1 MNASSAVSVAFDP
14 LLGWTVLAVLGG
26 IGLVLVLL
34 GLRAGAR
41 GTLWRLGSLIV
52 VLAALSNPS
61 LVEEQRKPIADVALV
76 VVDDS
81 DSMAIGDRRQQ
92 VQAARET
99 LKRKLGQQEGLEVRE
114 AVLPPAHIQLGS
126 ERPGGTRLIETMRSA
141 LVEVPPER
149 LAGVVLLT
157 DGQVH
162 DVPANLPP
170 ELGGAPLHALIAGK
184 KNERDRLIVL
194 EQSPRFGVVGREV
207 TTKFRIEDPAGG
219 TAPVTL
225 SVGGNVVRRL
235 DVPIGKSVELP
246 ITVGNPGANVVEL
259 EVAPGPTEL
268 TLDNNRALF
277 TINGVRDRLRVLL
290 VSGEPYQGERAWRN
304 LLKSDPAV
312 DLVHFT
318 ILRTPQKDDFTPVRE
333 LSLIVFPMREL
344 FEQKLKEFDLIIF
357 DRYESGSLI
366 TRDYFKNIAEYV
378 KGGGALLVSV
388 GPQFATQRSLYRT
401 PLGAVLPA
409 SPLGDVLE
417 TPFKPKVTEIGQ
429 RHPVT
434 ADLPQMGLPGK
445 EPEWGRWFRVVTS
458 RTEHGNAV
466 LSGADDKPLVVLDRV
481 GEGRV
486 AELLSDHLWL
496 WNRGIDGGGPQPEL
510 VRRVAHWLMKEP
522 DLEEEALR
530 ATSVGGRI
538 EVTRRTLATTF
549 PPVTMT
555 SPDGSTQD
563 DHAQPD
569 QPRAGP
575 GRDRRRQARPL
586 PLRRRHAAHR
596 GGGRQSRPAGILRRA
611 RDRPE
616 AEAAGRGLGRHLDV
630 AGRQCR
636 PRHPLGA
643 ARPRRRRLGLDRAPA
658 QRGLYGG
665 RHQPAAAAAGDPGGA
680 GVPDGD
686 RECVVAR
693 GAVERPRTH
702 RLKRFPMGWN
712 RSRFHPIGNARTGD
726 CGFTGM
732 FRPADSSRTEYALT
746 GGYRCP
752 SGRQGPR
759 DGRFW
764 DRRAPAAWR
773 SFPVR
778 PGRRRQGPGRRSTF
792 RCPAAR
798 RNARSPRPSRRR
810 RP

>member
-26 IGLVLVLL
+26 IGLALVLL

-41 GTLWRLGSLIV
+41 GTIWRFGSLVV

-61 LVEEQRKPIADVALV
+61 LIEEQRKPIADVALV

-81 DSMAIGDRRQQ
+81 DSMAIGERRQQ

-170 ELGGAPLHALIAGK
+170 ELGAAPLHALIAGK

-225 SVGGNVVRRL
+225 SVGGDVVRRL
-235 DVPIGKSVELP
+235 DVPVGKSVELP

-259 EVAPGPTEL
+259 EVAPGPNEL

-357 DRYESGSLI
+357 DRYESGGLI
-366 TRDYFKNIAEYV
+366 TRDYFKNIADYV

-434 ADLPQMGLPGK
+434 ADLPQMGAPGK
-445 EPEWGRWFRVVTS
+445 EPDWGRWFRVVTS

-555 SPDGSTQD
+555 SPDGSTKTITLNQTSPGLGLGVIDVDKPGLYRFD
-563 DHAQPD
+563 DGTLRTVAAVGNPD
-569 QPRAGP
+569 PLEFSDVRATE
-575 GRDRRRQARPL
+575 AKLKPL
-586 PLRRRHAAHR
+586 VEAS
-596 GGGRQSRPAGILRRA
+596 GGGLMWLQDNPDPELR
-611 RDRPE
+611 
-616 AEAAGRGLGRHLDV
+616 
-630 AGRQCR
+630 
-636 PRHPLGA
+636 
-643 ARPRRRRLGLDRAPA
+643 
-658 QRGLYGG
+658 
-665 RHQPAAAAAGDPGGA
+665 
-680 GVPDGD
+680 
-686 RECVVAR
+686 
-693 GAVERPRTH
+693 
-702 RLKRFPMGWN
+702 
-712 RSRFHPIGNARTGD
+712 S
-726 CGFTGM
+726 
-732 FRPADSSRTEYALT
+732 
-746 GGYRCP
+746 
-752 SGRQGPR
+752 
-759 DGRFW
+759 
-764 DRRAPAAWR
+764 
-773 SFPVR
+773 VR
-778 PGRRRQGPGRRSTF
+778 PGR
-792 RCPAAR
+792 AAGGSDWIGLR
-798 RNARSPRPSRRR
+798 RNEGYTVAGINQLPLLPGILVALAFLMAIGSAWWREGR
-810 RP
+810 

>member
-1 MNASSAVSVAFDP
+1 MTPTSAVSVAFDP
-14 LLGWTVLAVLGG
+14 LLGWTMLAVLGG

-41 GTLWRLGSLIV
+41 GTWWRLGSLIV

-61 LVEEQRKPIADVALV
+61 LIEEQRKPIADVALV

-162 DVPANLPP
+162 DVPAGLPP
-170 ELGGAPLHALIAGK
+170 ELGGAPVHALIAGK

-259 EVAPGPTEL
+259 EVAPGPSEL

-357 DRYESGSLI
+357 DRYESGGLI

-549 PPVTMT
+549 PTVTMT
-555 SPDGSTQD
+555 APDGSTKTITLNQTSPGLGLGVIDVDKPGLYRFD
-563 DHAQPD
+563 DGTLHTVAAVGNPD
-569 QPRAGP
+569 PLEFSDVRATETKLK
-575 GRDRRRQARPL
+575 PL
-586 PLRRRHAAHR
+586 VEAS
-596 GGGRQSRPAGILRRA
+596 GGGLMWLQDNP
-611 RDRPE
+611 
-616 AEAAGRGLGRHLDV
+616 
-630 AGRQCR
+630 
-636 PRHPLGA
+636 
-643 ARPRRRRLGLDRAPA
+643 
-658 QRGLYGG
+658 
-665 RHQPAAAAAGDPGGA
+665 DP
-680 GVPDGD
+680 DI
-686 RECVVAR
+686 
-693 GAVERPRTH
+693 
-702 RLKRFPMGWN
+702 
-712 RSRFHPIGNARTGD
+712 RS
-726 CGFTGM
+726 
-732 FRPADSSRTEYALT
+732 
-746 GGYRCP
+746 
-752 SGRQGPR
+752 
-759 DGRFW
+759 
-764 DRRAPAAWR
+764 
-773 SFPVR
+773 VR
-778 PGRRRQGPGRRSTF
+778 PGR
-792 RCPAAR
+792 AAGGSDWIGLR
-798 RNARSPRPSRRR
+798 RNEGYTVAGINQLPLLPGILVALAFLMAIGSAWWREGR
-810 RP
+810 

>member
-1 MNASSAVSVAFDP
+1 
-14 LLGWTVLAVLGG
+14 
-26 IGLVLVLL
+26 
-34 GLRAGAR
+34 
-41 GTLWRLGSLIV
+41 
-52 VLAALSNPS
+52 
-61 LVEEQRKPIADVALV
+61 
-76 VVDDS
+76 
-81 DSMAIGDRRQQ
+81 MAIGEWRQQ
-92 VQAARET
+92 VQAAREM
-99 LKRKLGQQEGLEVRE
+99 LKRKFGQQEGLEVRE
-114 AVLPPAHIQLGS
+114 TVLPPSHIQLGS
-126 ERPGGTRLIETMRSA
+126 ERPGGTRLIEAMRSA
-141 LVEVPPER
+141 LVDVPPER
-149 LAGVVLLT
+149 LAGVVLLS

-162 DVPANLPP
+162 DVPASLPP
-170 ELGGAPLHALIAGK
+170 ELGAAPLHAMIAGK
-184 KNERDRLIVL
+184 KNERDRLIVV
-194 EQSPRFGVVGREV
+194 EQSPRYGVVGRDV
-207 TTKFRIEDPAGG
+207 TAKFRVEDPSGG
-219 TAPVTL
+219 TAPVTIT
-225 SVGGNVVRRL
+225 VGGEIVKRM
-235 DVPIGKSVELP
+235 DVPVGKSVEVP
-246 ITVGNPGANVVEL
+246 ITVANPGPNIVEL
-259 EVAPGPTEL
+259 EVAPGQSEL

-277 TINGVRDRLRVLL
+277 TISGVRDRLRVLL

-357 DRYESGSLI
+357 DRYESGGLI

-458 RTEHGNAV
+458 RTDHGNAV

-549 PPVTMT
+549 PTVTMT
-555 SPDGSTQD
+555 APDGSTKTITLNQTSPGLGLGVIDVDKPGLYRFD
-563 DHAQPD
+563 DGTLHTVAAVGNPD
-569 QPRAGP
+569 PLEFSDVRATETKLK
-575 GRDRRRQARPL
+575 PL
-586 PLRRRHAAHR
+586 VEAS
-596 GGGRQSRPAGILRRA
+596 GGGLMWLQDNP
-611 RDRPE
+611 
-616 AEAAGRGLGRHLDV
+616 
-630 AGRQCR
+630 
-636 PRHPLGA
+636 
-643 ARPRRRRLGLDRAPA
+643 
-658 QRGLYGG
+658 
-665 RHQPAAAAAGDPGGA
+665 DP
-680 GVPDGD
+680 DI
-686 RECVVAR
+686 
-693 GAVERPRTH
+693 
-702 RLKRFPMGWN
+702 
-712 RSRFHPIGNARTGD
+712 RS
-726 CGFTGM
+726 
-732 FRPADSSRTEYALT
+732 
-746 GGYRCP
+746 
-752 SGRQGPR
+752 
-759 DGRFW
+759 
-764 DRRAPAAWR
+764 
-773 SFPVR
+773 VR
-778 PGRRRQGPGRRSTF
+778 PGR
-792 RCPAAR
+792 AAGGSDWIGLR
-798 RNARSPRPSRRR
+798 RNEGYTVAGINQLPLLPGILVALAFLMAIGSAWWREGR
-810 RP
+810 

>member
-14 LLGWTVLAVLGG
+14 LLGWTILAVLGG

-41 GTLWRLGSLIV
+41 GTIWRFGSLAV

-61 LVEEQRKPIADVALV
+61 LIEEQHKPIADVALV

-81 DSMAIGDRRQQ
+81 DSMAIGERRQQ

-99 LKRKLGQQEGLEVRE
+99 LKRRLGQQEGLEVRE

-162 DVPANLPP
+162 DVPPLDSKGGLPP
-170 ELGGAPLHALIAGK
+170 ELGAAPLHALIAGK
-184 KNERDRLIVL
+184 KGERDRLIVL

-225 SVGGNVVRRL
+225 SVGGDVVRRL
-235 DVPIGKSVELP
+235 DVPVGKSVELP

-259 EVAPGPTEL
+259 EVAPGPNEL

-357 DRYESGSLI
+357 DRYESGGLI

-434 ADLPQMGLPGK
+434 TDLPQMGLPGK
-445 EPEWGRWFRVVTS
+445 EPDWGRWFRVVTS
-458 RTEHGNAV
+458 RTERGNAV

-555 SPDGSTQD
+555 SPDGSTHTITLNQTSPGLGLGVIDVDKPGLYRFD
-563 DHAQPD
+563 DGTLRTVAAVGNPD
-569 QPRAGP
+569 PLEFSDVRATE
-575 GRDRRRQARPL
+575 AKLKPL
-586 PLRRRHAAHR
+586 VEAS
-596 GGGRQSRPAGILRRA
+596 GGGLMWLSDNP
-611 RDRPE
+611 
-616 AEAAGRGLGRHLDV
+616 
-630 AGRQCR
+630 
-636 PRHPLGA
+636 
-643 ARPRRRRLGLDRAPA
+643 
-658 QRGLYGG
+658 
-665 RHQPAAAAAGDPGGA
+665 DP
-680 GVPDGD
+680 DI
-686 RECVVAR
+686 
-693 GAVERPRTH
+693 
-702 RLKRFPMGWN
+702 
-712 RSRFHPIGNARTGD
+712 RS
-726 CGFTGM
+726 
-732 FRPADSSRTEYALT
+732 
-746 GGYRCP
+746 
-752 SGRQGPR
+752 
-759 DGRFW
+759 
-764 DRRAPAAWR
+764 
-773 SFPVR
+773 VR
-778 PGRRRQGPGRRSTF
+778 PGR
-792 RCPAAR
+792 AA
-798 RNARSPRPSRRR
+798 
-810 RP
+810 

>member
-1 MNASSAVSVAFDP
+1 MNPTSAVSVAFDP
-14 LLGWTVLAVLGG
+14 LVPWSVIAVLGG

-41 GTLWRLGSLIV
+41 GTIWRLGSIVV
-52 VLAALSNPS
+52 VLAALANPA
-61 LVEEQRKPIADVALV
+61 LIEEQRKPIADVALI

-81 DSMAIGDRRQQ
+81 DSMAIGERRKQ
-92 VQAARET
+92 VQTARES

-114 AVLPPAHIQLGS
+114 VVLPPAHIQLGS

-162 DVPANLPP
+162 DVPAALPP
-170 ELGGAPLHALIAGK
+170 ELGGAPLHGLIAGK
-184 KNERDRLIVL
+184 KNERDRLIIV

-207 TTKFRIEDPAGG
+207 TTKFRVEDPAGG

-225 SVGGNVVRRL
+225 SVGGEVVKRI
-235 DVPIGKSVELP
+235 DVPVGKSVELP
-246 ITVGNPGANVVEL
+246 IRVGNPGANVVEL
-259 EVAPGPTEL
+259 EVGAGPSEL

-357 DRYESGSLI
+357 DRYESGNLI
-366 TRDYFKNIAEYV
+366 TRDYFRNITEYV
-378 KGGGALLVSV
+378 KNGGALLVSV
-388 GPQFATQRSLYRT
+388 GPVFATQRSLYRT
-401 PLGAVLPA
+401 PLGAILPA
-409 SPLGDVLE
+409 APLGDVLE

-429 RHPVT
+429 RHPVS
-434 ADLPQMGLPGK
+434 ANLPQAGQPDK
-445 EPEWGRWFRVVTS
+445 EPDWGRWFRLVTS
-458 RTEHGNAV
+458 RTERGNAV
-466 LSGADDKPLVVLDRV
+466 LSGAEDKPLVILDRV

-486 AELLSDHLWL
+486 AQLMSDHLWL

-530 ATSVGGRI
+530 ATAVGGRI

-555 SPDGSTQD
+555 SPDGTTRKLDLRQTAPGLGLGVVDVDKPGLYRFD
-563 DHAQPD
+563 DGTLRTVAAVGSPDPLEFSDVRATETKLKPLVEASGGGMLWLVDQPD
-569 QPRAGP
+569 
-575 GRDRRRQARPL
+575 
-586 PLRRRHAAHR
+586 
-596 GGGRQSRPAGILRRA
+596 
-611 RDRPE
+611 
-616 AEAAGRGLGRHLDV
+616 
-630 AGRQCR
+630 
-636 PRHPLGA
+636 
-643 ARPRRRRLGLDRAPA
+643 
-658 QRGLYGG
+658 
-665 RHQPAAAAAGDPGGA
+665 
-680 GVPDGD
+680 PDI
-686 RECVVAR
+686 
-693 GAVERPRTH
+693 RT
-702 RLKRFPMGWN
+702 
-712 RSRFHPIGNARTGD
+712 
-726 CGFTGM
+726 
-732 FRPADSSRTEYALT
+732 
-746 GGYRCP
+746 
-752 SGRQGPR
+752 
-759 DGRFW
+759 
-764 DRRAPAAWR
+764 
-773 SFPVR
+773 VR
-778 PGRRRQGPGRRSTF
+778 PGR
-792 RCPAAR
+792 AAGGSDWIGLR
-798 RNARSPRPSRRR
+798 RNEGYTVAGINQLPLLPGILVALVFLMAIGSAWWREGR
-810 RP
+810 

>member
-1 MNASSAVSVAFDP
+1 MNATSAVSVAFDP
-14 LLGWTVLAVLGG
+14 LLGWPVLAVLGG

-41 GTLWRLGSLIV
+41 GTMWRLGSLVV

-61 LVEEQRKPIADVALV
+61 LIEEQRKPIADVALV

-81 DSMAIGDRRQQ
+81 DSMAIGERRTQ
-92 VQAARET
+92 VQAAREA

-114 AVLPPAHIQLGS
+114 AVLPPSHIQLGS

-162 DVPANLPP
+162 DVPAIESSKGLPP

-184 KNERDRLIVL
+184 KGERDRLIVL

-207 TTKFRIEDPAGG
+207 ITKFRIEDPAGG

-225 SVGGNVVRRL
+225 SVGGDVVRKL
-235 DVPIGKSVELP
+235 DVPVGKSVELP
-246 ITVGNPGANVVEL
+246 ITVGNPGANVVEID
-259 EVAPGPTEL
+259 VAPGPNEL

-357 DRYESGSLI
+357 DRYESGGLI

-388 GPQFATQRSLYRT
+388 GPVFATQRSLYRT
-401 PLGAVLPA
+401 PLGGILPA
-409 SPLGDVLE
+409 APLGDVLE
-417 TPFKPKVTEIGQ
+417 TPFKPKVSEIGQ
-429 RHPVT
+429 RHPVS
-434 ADLPQMGLPGK
+434 ANLPQMGDPGK
-445 EPEWGRWFRVVTS
+445 EPEWGRWFRLVTS
-458 RTEHGNAV
+458 RVEHGNAI

-486 AELLSDHLWL
+486 AELMSDHLWL

-555 SPDGSTQD
+555 SPDGSTRTIDLKQTS
-563 DHAQPD
+563 P
-569 QPRAGP
+569 
-575 GRDRRRQARPL
+575 
-586 PLRRRHAAHR
+586 
-596 GGGRQSRPAGILRRA
+596 
-611 RDRPE
+611 
-616 AEAAGRGLGRHLDV
+616 GLGLGVIDV
-630 AGRQCR
+630 DK
-636 PRHPLGA
+636 P
-643 ARPRRRRLGLDRAPA
+643 
-658 QRGLYGG
+658 GLYRFDDGTLRTVAAVGNPDPLEFSDVRATDAKLKPLVEASGG
-665 RHQPAAAAAGDPGGA
+665 TTMWLSDNPDP
-680 GVPDGD
+680 
-686 RECVVAR
+686 E
-693 GAVERPRTH
+693 
-702 RLKRFPMGWN
+702 L
-712 RSRFHPIGNARTGD
+712 RS
-726 CGFTGM
+726 
-732 FRPADSSRTEYALT
+732 
-746 GGYRCP
+746 
-752 SGRQGPR
+752 
-759 DGRFW
+759 
-764 DRRAPAAWR
+764 
-773 SFPVR
+773 VR
-778 PGRRRQGPGRRSTF
+778 PGR
-792 RCPAAR
+792 AAGGSDWIGLR
-798 RNARSPRPSRRR
+798 RNEGYTVAGINQLPLLPGILVALAFLMAIGSAWWREGR
-810 RP
+810 